1 MKSLEKIS
9 KVQSHLRRIIGQLQ
23 GLEKMIDKRRD
34 CEEVIT
40 QLMAARASLE
50 KLGILILHDE
60 SSYCF
65 IDKNNPKK
73 RLQYLEKITSNL
85 FKYLK

>member
-1 MKSLEKIS
+1 MKKPEKKSEI
-9 KVQSHLRRIIGQLQ
+9 QSRLNRIIGQLQ
-23 GLEKMIDKRRD
+23 GLERMIKDKRD

-50 KLGILILHDE
+50 KLGVLILQDE

-65 IDKNNPKK
+65 MSKGDPKK
-73 RLQYLEKITSNL
+73 KLKNLEKITSSL
-85 FKYLK
+85 FKIT